1 LKSIKYATHYI
12 TLLEESLNDTDTAVD
27 FTAGNGYDTL
37 FLCSLAHEVYSFDI
51 QKAAVDTTAEKV
63 KAYGNCRVILDTHAN
78 FLRYVTSFKA
88 GIFNLGYLPK
98 GDKSIHTDALTVIR
112 TMKAALPVME
122 VHGVLVIVIYPG
134 YPEGEKESHDIS
146 EFSKTLDQKQY
157 DVIRY
162 EFINQINNPP
172 YLIAIRR
179 RQ

>member
-1 LKSIKYATHYI
+1 MKTVLEFAH
-12 TLLEESLNDTDTAVD
+12 TLLQESVNSTDTAVD

-37 FLCSLAHEVYSFDI
+37 FLCSLAQDVYSFDI
-51 QKAAVDTTAEKV
+51 QEAAVKITKEKV
-63 KAYGNCRVILDTHAN
+63 AQYPNCRVILDSHAN

-98 GDKSIHTDALTVIR
+98 GNKSIHTDAQTVVS
-112 TMKAALPVME
+112 TMKAALQVVE
-122 VHGVLVIVIYPG
+122 VQGVLVVVIYPG
-134 YPEGEKESHDIS
+134 YPEGEKESEVIS
-146 EFSKTLDQKQY
+146 GFSQTLDQKLY

-162 EFINQINNPP
+162 EFINQINDPP